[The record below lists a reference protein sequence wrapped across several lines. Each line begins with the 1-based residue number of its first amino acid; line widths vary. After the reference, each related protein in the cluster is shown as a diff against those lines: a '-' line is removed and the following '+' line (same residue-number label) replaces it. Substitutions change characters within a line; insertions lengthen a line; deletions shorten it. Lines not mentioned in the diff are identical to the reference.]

1 MMSILLSGNLP
12 LGLDGIKILLHLL
25 NFLILF
31 GGVTFLVYK
40 PVKKFIEKRQN
51 EIKLQYE
58 KNEQAKAEAEE
69 LHSEYLE
76 KLAKAESE
84 IMFQRSE
91 AERSNHII
99 KENAISEA
107 SQKAEEIISR
117 AEIESQDIKKE
128 TISGIKNKVAD
139 VAVTIAEA
147 LLEREI
153 SPEENEQI
161 IDNCIDEWTK
171 DE

>member
-1 MMSILLSGNLP
+1 MSILLSGNLP

-161 IDNCIDEWTK
+161 IDKCIDEWTK

>member
-1 MMSILLSGNLP
+1 MSILLSGNLP

-58 KNEQAKAEAEE
+58 KNEQSKAEAEE

>member
-1 MMSILLSGNLP
+1 MSILLSGNLP

-84 IMFQRSE
+84 IIFQRSE

-161 IDNCIDEWTK
+161 IDKCIDEWTK

>member
-1 MMSILLSGNLP
+1 MSILLSGNLP

-25 NFLILF
+25 NFLLLL

-51 EIKLQYE
+51 EIIQQY
-58 KNEQAKAEAEE
+58 KNNERAKAEAEK

-84 IMFQRSE
+84 IMIQRSE
-91 AERSNHII
+91 AERANHII
-99 KENAISEA
+99 KENAVSEA

-117 AEIESQDIKKE
+117 AEIESQEIKRE

-153 SPEENEQI
+153 SSEENEQI
-161 IDNCIDEWTK
+161 IDKCINEWTQN
-171 DE
+171 D

>member
-1 MMSILLSGNLP
+1 MSILLSGNLP

>member
-1 MMSILLSGNLP
+1 MSILLSGNLP

-25 NFLILF
+25 NFLLLL

-51 EIKLQYE
+51 EIIQQYE
-58 KNEQAKAEAEE
+58 NNERAKAEAEK

-84 IMFQRSE
+84 IMIQRSE
-91 AERSNHII
+91 AERANHTI
-99 KENAISEA
+99 KENAVSEA

-117 AEIESQDIKKE
+117 AEIESQEIKRE

-153 SPEENEQI
+153 SSEENEQI
-161 IDNCIDEWTK
+161 IDKCINEWTQN
-171 DE
+171 D